1 MTKTEQILTAYGT
14 LPIHANNRQIA
25 QRCIDDYGYKPS
37 PAMLYACLGSESSR
51 KLKRYTGE
59 QTLEV
64 KATCKKYFNG
74 DYDLFSDVVHDVKT
88 YVQP

>member
-1 MTKTEQILTAYGT
+1 
-14 LPIHANNRQIA
+14 
-25 QRCIDDYGYKPS
+25 
-37 PAMLYACLGSESSR
+37 MLYACLGSESSR

-64 KATCKKYFNG
+64 KATCKKDFNG

-88 YVQP
+88 YVEL